1 MFAPAGSRLSLRP
14 GSWSTYLAPRKSA
27 EETMARASLWGRT
40 AGSRGSVTVTC
51 ATRSSRTFPTR
62 PFFTP
67 DTRTGSPSF
76 RPLTF
81 LNTTSTGIAF
91 ETIERPVSQNMK
103 PVNTTKPTSTRAPT
117 VTSRLYVTSTRLPTF
132 LRFGLDQRHL
142 EIALQELQHRR
153 ILGREDLVRR
163 SDGADLRLPQERHPV
178 RHPERAPH
186 VVRHHHARHPQLV
199 PQPLDQPVDHVGVDG
214 IEPRGRLVVQEILGL
229 PRDRPRD
236 SHALLHPARQLGRQL
251 GRHLGREVHEPQAF
265 EHAVLAEL
273 LVVIARLVGNAE
285 PDVLGHAHRVEQRA
299 VLEHVADLA
308 AQRGQL
314 LTPELGHVQPVHDH
328 VARVGAQQAVDHL
341 ESHALPHPG
350 GAEQRHRLAVLHLE
364 RHAVEHHVFDEPLVD
379 VQQLDHFATSSS
391 FVMTASSIRIATDAA
406 TTAVVVARPT
416 PSAPCCVLK
425 PR

>member
-1 MFAPAGSRLSLRP
+1 
-14 GSWSTYLAPRKSA
+14 
-27 EETMARASLWGRT
+27 MARASLWGLT
-40 AGSRGSVTVTC
+40 SGSRFSVTVTC
-51 ATRSSRTFPTR
+51 PTRSSRTFPTR

-142 EIALQELQHRR
+142 EVALQELQHRR

-163 SDGADLRLPQERHPV
+163 SDGADLRLPQERHAV
-178 RHPERAPH
+178 RHPERAPY

-199 PQPLDQPVDHVGVDG
+199 PQPLDQPVDHVGVHR

-236 SHALLHPARQLGRQL
+236 PHALLHATRQLGGVL
-251 GRHLGREVHEPQAF
+251 SGHVGRKIDEPQA
-265 EHAVLAEL
+265 L
-273 LVVIARLVGNAE
+273 LHPLR
-285 PDVLGHAHRVEQRA
+285 
-299 VLEHVADLA
+299 
-308 AQRGQL
+308 AQR
-314 LTPELGHVQPVHDH
+314 
-328 VARVGAQQAVDHL
+328 
-341 ESHALPHPG
+341 S
-350 GAEQRHRLAVLHLE
+350 
-364 RHAVEHHVFDEPLVD
+364 
-379 VQQLDHFATSSS
+379 
-391 FVMTASSIRIATDAA
+391 
-406 TTAVVVARPT
+406 
-416 PSAPCCVLK
+416 
-425 PR
+425 

>member
-1 MFAPAGSRLSLRP
+1 
-14 GSWSTYLAPRKSA
+14 
-27 EETMARASLWGRT
+27 MARASLWGRT
-40 AGSRGSVTVTC
+40 SGSRFNVTVTC
-51 ATRSSRTFPTR
+51 PTRTSRTFPTR

-81 LNTTSTGIAF
+81 LNTTSTGIAL

-117 VTSRLYVTSTRLPTF
+117 VTSRLYVTSTRHSL
-132 LRFGLDQRHL
+132 GLDQRHL
-142 EIALQELQHRR
+142 EIALQELQHRG

-199 PQPLDQPVDHVGVDG
+199 PQPLDQPVDHVSVHR

-229 PRDRPRD
+229 PGDRPRD
-236 SHALLHPARQLGRQL
+236 PHALLHTTRQLGRQL
-251 GRHLGREVHEPQAF
+251 GRHLGRQVHEPQAF
-265 EHAVLAEL
+265 EHPVLAEL

-299 VLEHVADLA
+299 VLEHVADLG
-308 AQRGQL
+308 AQLRQL
-314 LTPELGHVQPVHDH
+314 LASSSGTCSPSTITSPKSGRSRPLIIFRVTLFPTPEGPSSATVSPSFTSSDTPSST
-328 VARVGAQQAVDHL
+328 RF
-341 ESHALPHPG
+341 S
-350 GAEQRHRLAVLHLE
+350 RNRLW
-364 RHAVEHHVFDEPLVD
+364 
-379 VQQLDHFATSSS
+379 TSSS
-391 FVMTASSIRIATDAA
+391 SIISLPATAS
-406 TTAVVVARPT
+406 
-416 PSAPCCVLK
+416 
-425 PR
+425 

>member
-1 MFAPAGSRLSLRP
+1 
-14 GSWSTYLAPRKSA
+14 
-27 EETMARASLWGRT
+27 MARASLWGRT
-40 AGSRGSVTVTC
+40 SGSRFNVTVTC
-51 ATRSSRTFPTR
+51 PTRSSRTFPTR

-132 LRFGLDQRHL
+132 LRSGLDQRHL

-178 RHPERAPH
+178 RHPERAPY

-199 PQPLDQPVDHVGVDG
+199 PQPLDQPVDHVGVHG

-236 SHALLHPARQLGRQL
+236 AYALLHPARELRRQL
-251 GRHLGREVHEPQAF
+251 GRHLRREVHEPQAF
-265 EHAVLAEL
+265 EYPVRAKL
-273 LVVIARLVGNAE
+273 LVVVARLVGDAE
-285 PDVLGHAHRVEQRA
+285 PDVLGHGHGVEQRA
-299 VLEHVADLA
+299 VLEYVADLG
-308 AQRGQL
+308 AQLGEL
-314 LTPELGHVQPVHDH
+314 LALELRHVQPVHDH
-328 VARVGAQQAVDHL
+328 VAPVGPQQPVDHL
-341 ESHALPHPG
+341 QGDALPHPG

-364 RHAVEHHVFDEPLVD
+364 RNAVQHHVLEEPLVD
-379 VQQLDHFATSSS
+379 VEQLDHFATSNS
-391 FVMTASSIRIATDAA
+391 FAMTASGIRIATDA
-406 TTAVVVARPT
+406 
-416 PSAPCCVLK
+416 
-425 PR
+425 